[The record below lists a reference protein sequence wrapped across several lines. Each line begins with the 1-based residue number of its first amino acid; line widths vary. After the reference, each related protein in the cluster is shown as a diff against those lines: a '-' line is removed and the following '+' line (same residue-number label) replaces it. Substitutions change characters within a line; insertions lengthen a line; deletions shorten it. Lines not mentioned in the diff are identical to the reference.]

1 MFHPPTTSK
10 RSVLCLAG
18 MLAPILAVAQTPAIA
33 ALDALLGETRTMS
46 AEVSQVIVESDGGI
60 LEESEIVMHM
70 KRPDG
75 FYWETLTPFP
85 ELVVTNGEQLWN
97 YQPDLEQVVV
107 EPWDSS
113 RSELAARLLQ
123 GETGSLSAEYAI
135 ERLGE
140 EGGRIT
146 EFRLTP
152 LAADSVY
159 STINI
164 SFDGPELDTIH
175 LRQKNGEQTVWRFH
189 DVRRNQPLS
198 DDLFTFVPP
207 PGIEVIK
214 NDDVR

>member
-1 MFHPPTTSK
+1 MSHRHTTSK
-10 RSVLCLAG
+10 RSVLCLIG
-18 MLAPILAVAQTPAIA
+18 LAAPLIATAQESAIA

-60 LEESEIVMHM
+60 LEESEIEMHM

-75 FYWETLTPFP
+75 FYWETLEPFP
-85 ELVVTNGEQLWN
+85 ELVVTDGELLWN

-113 RSELAARLLQ
+113 RSALAAQLLQ
-123 GETGSLSAEYAI
+123 GETDSLRSEYAI
-135 ERLGE
+135 ARLGE
-140 EGGRIT
+140 EGGSIT

-159 STINI
+159 SHINI
-164 SFDGPELDTIH
+164 SFNGPELDTIH

-198 DDLFTFVPP
+198 DELFTFEPP
-207 PGIEVIK
+207 PGIEVID
-214 NDDVR
+214 NEVP